1 MGDAVNH
8 CVTGIFKHIFD
19 NFPCAS
25 NQVHFTILQCRILYH
40 RSVFFFQI
48 IIIIVTR
55 MQYRQDDGAKKRK
68 VWNAKSFQEVRIK
81 DIKKEGFYNSVAMLL
96 LALFDSMAW

>member
-1 MGDAVNH
+1 MQA
-8 CVTGIFKHIFD
+8 TK
-19 NFPCAS
+19 S
-25 NQVHFTILQCRILYH
+25 TLQSCNAGYFIIAL
-40 RSVFFFQI
+40 VFFQI